1 MGYFWRLFLW
11 SFLFLTLFSCKRD
24 YEYDENAS
32 IIGSWKP
39 IKATAYKTVAGF
51 TVSQSEDMN
60 ACQQQSKMTYRADGT
75 ATEVRF
81 DNVSG
86 NCEKTLERNFTYTFN
101 SIQRSLVHTFQDGSI
116 KNAEVVSITSQKLIV
131 KGKKEI
137 NGEMYDVEVINTKI
151 NQ

>member
-1 MGYFWRLFLW
+1 MNNYKYFILF
-11 SFLFLTLFSCKRD
+11 SIFVFTIFSCKRD
-24 YEYDENAS
+24 YEYEENAS

-86 NCEKTLERNFTYTFN
+86 NCEKTLDRNFTYTFN
-101 SIQRSLVHTFQDGSI
+101 SSQKSLVHNFQDGSV

-137 NGEMYDVEVINTKI
+137 DGEIYDVEVTNTKV
-151 NQ
+151 N

>member
-1 MGYFWRLFLW
+1 MSYFWRLFLL
-11 SFLFLTLFSCKRD
+11 SVLFFTLFSCKRD

-32 IIGSWKP
+32 ILGSWKP
-39 IKATAYKTVAGF
+39 KKATAYKTVAGF

-86 NCEKTLERNFTYTFN
+86 NCEKTLDEILPILLIR
-101 SIQRSLVHTFQDGSI
+101 V
-116 KNAEVVSITSQKLIV
+116 KNHLFILFKMVV
-131 KGKKEI
+131 
-137 NGEMYDVEVINTKI
+137 
-151 NQ
+151 

>member
-1 MGYFWRLFLW
+1 
-11 SFLFLTLFSCKRD
+11 
-24 YEYDENAS
+24 
-32 IIGSWKP
+32 
-39 IKATAYKTVAGF
+39 
-51 TVSQSEDMN
+51 MN

-86 NCEKTLERNFTYTFN
+86 NCEKTLERNFTYIFN
-101 SIQRSLVHTFQDGSI
+101 SSQKSLVHTFQDGNI

-137 NGEMYDVEVINTKI
+137 NGEMYDVEVTNIKI

>member
-1 MGYFWRLFLW
+1 MNNYKYFILF
-11 SFLFLTLFSCKRD
+11 SIFVFTIFSCKRD
-24 YEYDENAS
+24 YEYEENAS

-51 TVSQSEDMN
+51 TVSQSEEMN

-86 NCEKTLERNFTYTFN
+86 NCEKTLDRNFTYTFN
-101 SIQRSLVHTFQDGSI
+101 SSQKSLVHNFQDGSI

-137 NGEMYDVEVINTKI
+137 DGEIYDVEVTNTKV
-151 NQ
+151 N

>member
-1 MGYFWRLFLW
+1 MSYFWRLFLW
-11 SFLFLTLFSCKRD
+11 SVLFLTLFSCKRD

-60 ACQQQSKMTYRADGT
+60 ACQQESKMTYHSDGT
-75 ATEVRF
+75 ATEIRF
-81 DNVSG
+81 DDATG

-101 SIQRSLVHTFQDGSI
+101 SSQKCLVHTFQDGSI
-116 KNAEVVSITSQKLIV
+116 KKCRSGFYYLSKTDCKRK
-131 KGKKEI
+131 KG
-137 NGEMYDVEVINTKI
+137 
-151 NQ
+151 NQRRNV